1 MRATLCSIDDVGDVL
16 VAAFG
21 GTRLD
26 LGGAGSQ
33 VPIEGLPAGPRVGL
47 EARESFKGG
56 VGWVLSARDGASTEL
71 SDGMLVDLAKAAGS
85 SSGAAVA
92 ARVRRPDP
100 ASASLLLELQG
111 AAAAGRAARLL
122 LLAPGPGGRVR
133 ISGREGAHFGVHGL
147 THDVCL
153 ELEAGALRWSCE
165 GGAGSAGG
173 AGPAGGE
180 PAPEILVPLPVS
192 SRLDLAFG
200 AAPERLAPYGVALLP
215 SAE

>member
-21 GTRLD
+21 GTRLE
-26 LGGAGSQ
+26 LGGAGSE
-33 VPIEGLPAGPRVGL
+33 VPIDGLPPGPRVGL

-56 VGWVLSARDGASTEL
+56 VSWLLSSGDGAATEL
-71 SDGMLVDLAKAAGS
+71 SDGMLVDLARAAGS

-153 ELEAGALRWSCE
+153 ELGARALRWSCE
-165 GGAGSAGG
+165 GGAG
-173 AGPAGGE
+173 PLGGE
-180 PAPEILVPLPVS
+180 PAPEIQVPLPVS

>member
-16 VAAFG
+16 VAAFSG
-21 GTRLD
+21 ARLE
-26 LGGAGSQ
+26 LGGVGSQ
-33 VPIEGLPAGPRVGL
+33 VPVDGLPPGACIGL

-56 VGWVLSARDGASTEL
+56 VSWILCPVEGGSIELGDGL
-71 SDGMLVDLAKAAGS
+71 LIDLAKAAGS

-133 ISGREGAHFGVHGL
+133 VSGREGAHFGVHGL
-147 THDVCL
+147 AHDVCL
-153 ELEAGALRWSCE
+153 ELDGGALRWSCE
-165 GGAGSAGG
+165 GGAR
-173 AGPAGGE
+173 PAGGE
-180 PAPEILVPLPVS
+180 PALEILVPLPVPA
-192 SRLDLAFG
+192 RLDLAFG
-200 AAPERLAPYGVALLP
+200 AAPDRLAPFGVALLP
-215 SAE
+215 SAG

>member
-26 LGGAGSQ
+26 LGGAGSE
-33 VPIEGLPAGPRVGL
+33 VPIEGLPPGPRVGL

-56 VGWVLSARDGASTEL
+56 VSWLLSSRDGTSTEL
-71 SDGMLVDLAKAAGS
+71 SDGMLVDLARAAGS

>member
-26 LGGAGSQ
+26 LGGAGSE
-33 VPIEGLPAGPRVGL
+33 VPIEGLPPGPRVGL

-56 VGWVLSARDGASTEL
+56 VSWVLSSRDGASTEL
-71 SDGMLVDLAKAAGS
+71 SDGMLVDLGGPRGSSAPRSPRACADRIGERAAAPRAPGGGGGRTRGQAAPPGAGARGSCPYLAGS
-85 SSGAAVA
+85 AL
-92 ARVRRPDP
+92 RR
-100 ASASLLLELQG
+100 
-111 AAAAGRAARLL
+111 
-122 LLAPGPGGRVR
+122 
-133 ISGREGAHFGVHGL
+133 HGL